1 MSNDQLHALVDGDV
15 LRPRL
20 QFHELA
26 GDHVEFDQLT
36 STTNYETNVVRS
48 LIAGTATCVAGP
60 RGGGKT
66 SLIAHCCDQLPEHLV
81 ALRVPVIGMDDPGDP
96 ATVAATMITA
106 ALQAGEF
113 EAYQR
118 DALEAARADQTT
130 IRRTNPSARAKL
142 GGGVIPVE
150 LQGELASFG
159 RDYQRGA
166 IPLDRLYGVDRLITM
181 FVARNTH
188 PVFVIEDTEAMVG
201 SPDSDETV
209 TRFFARSLHMLAR
222 EIDAPT
228 LIAVQDEFRDNP
240 AYVELRAGMRE
251 VTLPV
256 LDDPARAIA
265 TIVQHRMTERA
276 GIQAA
281 VDEVIDTAALDAFGE
296 FYGEVGGSFRHTLAA
311 IAASVEHAADVGV
324 DRVEEHEARY
334 GITKWRA
341 QRP

>member
-1 MSNDQLHALVDGDV
+1 MSKDQLRALVDGDV

-26 GDHVEFDQLT
+26 GDHVRFDQLT
-36 STTNYETNVVRS
+36 GSTNYETDVVRS
-48 LIAGTATCVAGP
+48 LGGGTATCVAGP

-66 SLIAHCCDQLPEHLV
+66 SLIAHCCEELPEHLV

-96 ATVAATMITA
+96 ATVASTMITA
-106 ALQAGEF
+106 ALQAAEF

-118 DALEAARADQTT
+118 DALEVARADQTT
-130 IRRTNPSARAKL
+130 IRRTNPAARAKL

-150 LQGELASFG
+150 LEGELASFG
-159 RDYQRGA
+159 RDYQRGTIA
-166 IPLDRLYGVDRLITM
+166 LERLHGVDRLITI
-181 FVARNTH
+181 FAARNTQ

-201 SPDSDETV
+201 SPESDDMV

-222 EIDAPT
+222 EIDAPV
-228 LIAVQDEFRDNP
+228 LIAVQDEFRRNR

-251 VTLPV
+251 VALPI
-256 LDDPARAIA
+256 LDDPAPAIA

-276 GIQAA
+276 GLQGG
-281 VDEVIDTAALDAFGE
+281 VDEVIDPAALQAFGE
-296 FYGEVGGSFRHTLAA
+296 FYGELGGSFRHTLAA
-311 IAASVEHAADVGV
+311 VAASVEHAADVGV
-324 DRVEEHEARY
+324 DRVQEPEARY

-341 QRP
+341 QRL